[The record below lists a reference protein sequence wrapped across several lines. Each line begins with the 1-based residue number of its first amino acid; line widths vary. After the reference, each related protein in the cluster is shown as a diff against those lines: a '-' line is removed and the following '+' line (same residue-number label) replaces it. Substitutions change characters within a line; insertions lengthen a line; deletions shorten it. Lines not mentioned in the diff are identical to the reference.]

1 MNFKTCKRKNI
12 IQQYKEMKDWYR
24 QTWMTLKGIMLDE
37 KSQIQSLHTVF
48 VLVAQSY
55 LTLCNPV
62 NCSPPGSSVL
72 EDSPGK
78 NTGVDCHAFLQG
90 IFPPRDWTHI
100 FCIAG
105 GFFTSPLKSWNYFIV
120 KNTYRGIYSK
130 YISNL

>member
-12 IQQYKEMKDWYR
+12 IQQYKEMKDCYR

-62 NCSPPGSSVL
+62 NCSPPGSSVH

-90 IFPPRDWTHI
+90 IFPMQGMIPGLPNCMQILCHLSHQ
-100 FCIAG
+100 G
-105 GFFTSPLKSWNYFIV
+105 SPTYCMITINYF
-120 KNTYRGIYSK
+120 
-130 YISNL
+130 